1 MSGHQPV
8 CLPSSY
14 LLMKQECQ
22 PISEPA
28 LQFGKSAIDNW
39 QCFYAPIEDEEKAG
53 LNVEQLEVVLIKL

>member
-1 MSGHQPV
+1 
-8 CLPSSY
+8 
-14 LLMKQECQ
+14 MKQECQ